1 MASHLS
7 VEQRQQLGAALRE
20 REQALRAHLKAL
32 YDGASRVDHAHE
44 LLLQDGDDA
53 PQRDADREV
62 DMAVSDLET
71 VELTRIEQALA
82 RLQHGGYGECSDCG
96 EDVPFERLALAPHT
110 LRCISCASKRE
121 RFQPRAP
128 RL

>member
-7 VEQRQQLGAALRE
+7 AEQRQQLGAALRE
-20 REQALRAHLKAL
+20 REQ
-32 YDGASRVDHAHE
+32 
-44 LLLQDGDDA
+44 LLQDGDDA

-110 LRCISCASKRE
+110 MRCIACASKRE
-121 RFQPRAP
+121 RFQPRGP

>member
-7 VEQRQQLGAALRE
+7 AAQRQQLGTALRE
-20 REQALRAHLKAL
+20 RELVLRAHLKAM
-32 YDGASRVDHAHE
+32 YDGASRVDHARE
-44 LLLQDGDDA
+44 VLLQDGDDA

-62 DMAVSDLET
+62 DMAISDLET
-71 VELTRIEQALA
+71 VELTHIEQALT

-96 EDVPFERLALAPHT
+96 EDVPFERLVLKPHT
-110 LRCISCASKRE
+110 LHCIACASLRE
-121 RFQPRAP
+121 RFQPRRP